1 MRRRQLGGCR
11 ELLKRRRE
19 SEVRF
24 ERRSSPDQEGCTKDF
39 YGVDASRLQE
49 KKLFLF
55 DMDGTI
61 YLGDTLFEGV
71 PELLSNIEKSGG
83 RYVFIT
89 NNASKSVVDYVKK
102 LHRLGLTNVTQEH
115 FFTSAQAMLMLLKEK
130 HASDLIYLQGT
141 KSLVEEYKASGLN
154 IATEYTDA
162 AKAIV
167 VAFDPEFTG
176 EKVYNTSKM
185 LTLHDLPYYATNPD
199 WVCPVEFGYIPDCGS
214 MCQSYERATGKKPV
228 FIGKPQPTM
237 IYEVMKKFGA
247 TQKET
252 VVVGDRLYTD
262 IASGNNAGVDTVCVL
277 SGEVT
282 LEEVNA
288 AEGVEKPTFLLQ
300 HVREIQ
306 I

>member
-1 MRRRQLGGCR
+1 M
-11 ELLKRRRE
+11 
-19 SEVRF
+19 
-24 ERRSSPDQEGCTKDF
+24 KDF
-39 YGVDASRLQE
+39 YGVDATRLKD

-61 YLGDTLFEGV
+61 YLGENLFEGV
-71 PELLSNIEKSGG
+71 PELLEKIKNNGG

-89 NNASKSVVDYVKK
+89 NNASKSVQDYVAK
-102 LHRLGLTNVTQEH
+102 LHRLGLTNVTEEN

-130 HASDLIYLQGT
+130 HADDLIYLQGT
-141 KSLVEEYKASGLN
+141 KSLVDEYKASGLH
-154 IATEYTDA
+154 IATEYTEGA
-162 AKAIV
+162 GVIV

-214 MCQSYERATGKKPV
+214 MCQSLERATGKKPI

-237 IYEVMKKFGA
+237 IFEVMKKFGVSA
-247 TQKET
+247 KDT
-252 VVVGDRLYTD
+252 VVIGDRLYTD

-282 LEEVNA
+282 LAEVDQ
-288 AEGVEKPTFLLQ
+288 AEGVEKPTFLLK
-300 HVREIQ
+300 HVKDIQ
-306 I
+306 L

>member
-1 MRRRQLGGCR
+1 M
-11 ELLKRRRE
+11 
-19 SEVRF
+19 
-24 ERRSSPDQEGCTKDF
+24 KDF
-39 YGVDASRLQE
+39 YGKDASRLKD

-61 YLGDTLFEGV
+61 YLGENLFEGV
-71 PELLSNIEKSGG
+71 PELLSKIEENGG

-102 LHRLGLTNVTQEH
+102 LHRLGLTNVTEEH
-115 FFTSAQAMLMLLKEK
+115 FFTSARAMLMLLKEK

-141 KSLVEEYKASGLN
+141 KSLVDEYKASGLN
-154 IATEYTDA
+154 VATEYTED

-214 MCQSYERATGKKPV
+214 MCQSYQRATGKTPI

-247 TQKET
+247 IPEET
-252 VVVGDRLYTD
+252 VVIGDRCYTD

-288 AEGVEKPTFLLQ
+288 AQGVERPTFLLN
-300 HVREIQ
+300 HVKEIRL
-306 I
+306 

>member
-1 MRRRQLGGCR
+1 M
-11 ELLKRRRE
+11 
-19 SEVRF
+19 
-24 ERRSSPDQEGCTKDF
+24 KDF
-39 YGVDASRLQE
+39 YGNDATRLKD

-61 YLGDTLFEGV
+61 YLGENLFEGV
-71 PELLSNIEKSGG
+71 KELLQKIEDKGG

-89 NNASKSVVDYVKK
+89 NNASKSVFDYVKK

-130 HASDLIYLQGT
+130 HANDLIYLQGT
-141 KSLVEEYKASGLN
+141 KSLVDEYKASGLN
-154 IATEYTDA
+154 ITIEYTDNA
-162 AKAIV
+162 GAIV
-167 VAFDPEFTG
+167 VAFDTELTG
-176 EKVYNTSKM
+176 EKMYNTSKM

-214 MCQSYERATGKKPV
+214 MCQSYERATGKKPI

-237 IYEVMKKFGA
+237 IFEVMKKFHA
-247 TQKET
+247 TPEET

-262 IASGNNAGVDTVCVL
+262 IASGNNANVDTVCVL

-282 LEEVNA
+282 LAEIDR
-288 AEGVEKPTFLLQ
+288 AEGVEKPTFVFR
-300 HVREIQ
+300 HVKDFLG
-306 I
+306 